1 MFWFKKDRS
10 KVKNT
15 SLKWILQN
23 ISENLTFQRTTKFN
37 MADFYK
43 MEFMK
48 GIFILVKTD
57 EMHKILKSLLVN
69 RYWSRDESEIGSAN
83 FLMESGFHCP

>member
-1 MFWFKKDRS
+1 M
-10 KVKNT
+10 
-15 SLKWILQN
+15 QN

-57 EMHKILKSLLVN
+57 EMHKILKSLLAN
-69 RYWSRDESEIGSAN
+69 RYWSRDESEIESPN
-83 FLMESGFHCP
+83 FLIESGFHCP